1 MHYWSIYEIPT
12 ELIEGSE
19 VDRLLKVFPQARQA
33 GGNYIFVDTLN
44 DAESPIVFESVP
56 EDSPYTDVQ
65 LLASLLLSDD
75 RSKAIHLSKAMC
87 VKLDKSPEWIAWA
100 EAYDHDQET
109 MDSIRNLF
117 S

>member
-1 MHYWSIYEIPT
+1 MWSIYEIPET
-12 ELIEGSE
+12 LIVDSE
-19 VDRLLKVFPQARQA
+19 VDRLLRVHPRARTA
-33 GGNYIFVDTLN
+33 GGNYIFVESLH

-56 EDSPYTDVQ
+56 EDSPYTDVE